1 MEVDYLTS
9 LPRRIHLIVDEG
21 AKAGA
26 SRPALTD
33 ERGIVWSYRRLID
46 TIEAVAGDL
55 ARLGIRPGDRV
66 MVVGENS
73 IGAIVLMY
81 AASRLDAWAVMTNA
95 RLGPHELDAIES
107 DCKPRRVFY
116 THGISAEADA
126 AACRRGAEAEAFT
139 GIEAIKVGKLEASAV
154 PEEVYEDPA
163 RQVAVLIYTTGTTG
177 RPKGVMLSHRNLA
190 YVAGRGKRTNTLFPE
205 DVTLCVMPISHSY
218 GLTLLQ
224 GMLFVGAHLRIMDKA
239 AIEICEAFAKAGY
252 PLDVEALLIV
262 EVEGS
267 DAEMDATLADITA
280 IARANGATTV
290 RESRSAIETA
300 AIWKGRKSAFGATG
314 RVADYLCM
322 DGTVP
327 TGKLSYVLAEISK
340 IVQRH
345 GLRVANVFHAGDGNM
360 HPLILYN
367 ANDPSQQSK
376 AEAAGDDILR
386 LCVEVG
392 GCLTGEHGVGIE
404 KRDLMRYQFDDADLV
419 QQIRVRAA
427 FDPRWLLNTDKVF
440 PLDFR
445 CQG

>member
-1 MEVDYLTS
+1 MEDGESGSGLGQKFLDESVQLGIVTEAT
-9 LPRRIHLIVDEG
+9 LRILKSAEG
-21 AKAGA
+21 ARPVLFGFPSCEGAGK
-26 SRPALTD
+26 
-33 ERGIVWSYRRLID
+33 
-46 TIEAVAGDL
+46 AVADVI
-55 ARLGIRPGDRV
+55 AAGIIPV
-66 MVVGENS
+66 
-73 IGAIVLMY
+73 
-81 AASRLDAWAVMTNA
+81 
-95 RLGPHELDAIES
+95 AIE
-107 DCKPRRVFY
+107 Y
-116 THGISAEADA
+116 
-126 AACRRGAEAEAFT
+126 
-139 GIEAIKVGKLEASAV
+139 
-154 PEEVYEDPA
+154 
-163 RQVAVLIYTTGTTG
+163 
-177 RPKGVMLSHRNLA
+177 
-190 YVAGRGKRTNTLFPE
+190 
-205 DVTLCVMPISHSY
+205 
-218 GLTLLQ
+218 
-224 GMLFVGAHLRIMDKA
+224 MDKA

-404 KRDLMRYQFDDADLV
+404 KRDLMRCQFDDADLA